1 VSDVPR
7 KVLIDARNVQRSLWP
22 NLSDSELVELA
33 RRWADEHGHE
43 AVIVFD
49 GRAPAGA
56 IGTGRESADDWLT
69 REAAR
74 LAEAGEPFWLVTSD
88 RELRD
93 RAGRRAEKVIGG
105 GSFVGELTSLPE

>member
-1 VSDVPR
+1 MHVPT

-22 NLSDSELVELA
+22 NLPDAELVELA
-33 RRWADEHGHE
+33 GRWADELGHD

-49 GRAPAGA
+49 GVRREAQRAPPSMS
-56 IGTGRESADDWLT
+56 TNLT

-74 LAEAGEPFWLVTSD
+74 LVEAGEPFWLVTSD

-93 RAGRRAEKVIGG
+93 RAGLAARKVIGG
-105 GSFVGELTSLPE
+105 GTFVRELTSLRD